1 MGNAMTE
8 DSELKPRVIESFE
21 SYSPPFDVTKA
32 VRRMLRDVPPKFLH
46 GLDSIVLTNV
56 AALSRQQRNR
66 RTRGRGQRTTLGESL
81 GYYSEAWKGE
91 PAHITIL
98 VDNFEKQWGRSW
110 LRLGL
115 IRDFAFSNLLF
126 HELGH
131 HIHRVHRPKYEGPE
145 NIADK
150 WSKKLSGKFMRD
162 RYWYLFPVAVPISLI
177 LGISKDIAK
186 LFRRMR
192 R

>member
-1 MGNAMTE
+1 MVALGV
-8 DSELKPRVIESFE
+8 DSKL
-21 SYSPPFDVTKA
+21 
-32 VRRMLRDVPPKFLH
+32 
-46 GLDSIVLTNV
+46 SILET
-56 AALSRQQRNR
+56 
-66 RTRGRGQRTTLGESL
+66 
-81 GYYSEAWKGE
+81 
-91 PAHITIL
+91 
-98 VDNFEKQWGRSW
+98 F
-110 LRLGL
+110 
-115 IRDFAFSNLLF
+115 F

-162 RYWYLFPVAVPISLI
+162 RYWYLFPLAVPISLI
-177 LGISKDIAK
+177 LGIGKDIAK